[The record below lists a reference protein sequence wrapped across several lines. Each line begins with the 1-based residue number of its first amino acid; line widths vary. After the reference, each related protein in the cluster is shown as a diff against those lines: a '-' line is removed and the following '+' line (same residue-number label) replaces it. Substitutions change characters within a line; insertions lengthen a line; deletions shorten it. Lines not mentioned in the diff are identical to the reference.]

1 MNIQLFLVFVGL
13 NVLNVILQTVKS
25 ICTVKCGKYIA
36 SFVNALTFGVYTV
49 VLVYMVCDLP
59 LWLKVVVVAGAN
71 LIGVFIVKTFE
82 EKATKDKLWKI
93 ELTVKGIKAVDSLAT
108 ELDVLEIP
116 YNYIDIEKYVIFNIY
131 CETQKESAFI
141 KELVQRY
148 DVKYFVSESKRL

>member
-13 NVLNVILQTVKS
+13 NVLNVILQTIKS

-36 SFVNALTFGVYTV
+36 SLVNALTFGVYTV

-82 EKATKDKLWKI
+82 EKATKDKLWKV

-108 ELDVLEIP
+108 ELDILEIP

-148 DVKYFVSESKRL
+148 EVKYFVSESKRL